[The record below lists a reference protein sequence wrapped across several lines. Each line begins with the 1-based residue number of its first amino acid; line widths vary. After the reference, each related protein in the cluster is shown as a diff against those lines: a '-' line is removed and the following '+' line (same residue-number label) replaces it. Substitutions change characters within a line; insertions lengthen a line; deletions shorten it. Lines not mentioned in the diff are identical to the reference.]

1 MILSNISPLK
11 IVKHER
17 PPKYFSIFVSMSK
30 KYIWLVTIVLA
41 ISLCGLILIQIKYY
55 QSTAKIKE
63 DQFILTVSRALDQII
78 DEMESDE
85 EAKSIY
91 EGTTTSQSTKGISR
105 TKKINGLK
113 YSIDF
118 SSNPGQQTKAKVSV
132 YKENKVIYTKK
143 AELSNENFSDFLEKT
158 RDPQS
163 PFSNNQSRYQFQ
175 TSLLARQL
183 MPLKDRVDLNSIQKL
198 IKEKLLNNGI
208 KLDFEYAIKS
218 DNDLFIK
225 KSKNYFKD
233 SHQEKYS
240 KQLFPNDKFK
250 NSHFLYIFFPGM
262 HRYIIQSYTMLI
274 PSLVL
279 SLILI
284 LCCAFTIFIIFR
296 QKRLSKI
303 KNDFINNMTHEFKTP
318 ISTISLAS
326 QMLRDN
332 SVTTTPTSINQ
343 MAKIISDESR
353 RLSYQVEKVLQMAIF
368 NEGRLK
374 LKLKPLNLH
383 HIIENLMPNFTIRVE
398 DRKGNTYQHL
408 DATED
413 LVMLDEIHI
422 GNLISNLM
430 DNAIKYSKDAP
441 EISISTRNKDK
452 GIVISITDN
461 GIGISKEDQKMV
473 FERFFR
479 VHTGNVHDVKGF
491 GLGLS
496 YVKRITDA
504 HGGHVSVDSSLGK
517 GTKFEVYLPFKK

>member
-1 MILSNISPLK
+1 
-11 IVKHER
+11 
-17 PPKYFSIFVSMSK
+17 MSK
-30 KYIWLVTIVLA
+30 KYIWLITIVLA

-63 DQFILTVSRALDQII
+63 DQFVLTVSKALDQVVS
-78 DEMESDE
+78 EMESDD
-85 EAKSIY
+85 EAKSIL
-91 EGTTTSQSTKGISR
+91 EGTGNTPVSNGVKR
-105 TKKINGLK
+105 NKKINGYGYK
-113 YSIDF
+113 IDF
-118 SSNPGQQTKAKVSV
+118 PLNPDKHPTAAVSYYQEDKILNTKEIELNSKSFN
-132 YKENKVIYTKK
+132 ELLKK
-143 AELSNENFSDFLEKT
+143 AQ
-158 RDPQS
+158 DPRYQ
-163 PFSNNQSRYQFQ
+163 FSNSRMGYQFQ
-175 TSLLARQL
+175 TSFLASSMARQT
-183 MPLKDRVDLNSIQKL
+183 MPLKERIDLNSVQKL
-198 IKEKLLNNGI
+198 IKEKLKNNGI
-208 KLDFEYAIKS
+208 KLDFEYAIIS
-218 DNDLFIK
+218 DNKFKK
-225 KSKNYFKD
+225 KSKNYFEYK
-233 SHQEKYS
+233 QKEKYT
-240 KQLFPNDKFK
+240 KQLFPKDAFK
-250 NSHFLYIFFPGM
+250 NSHYIYIFFPGM
-262 HRYIIQSYTMLI
+262 HKYIIQSYTMLI

-284 LCCAFTIFIIFR
+284 LSCASTIYIIFR

-326 QMLRDN
+326 QMLRDS
-332 SVTTTPTSINQ
+332 SVTTTAASINQ

-374 LKLKPLNLH
+374 LKLKAINLH

-398 DRKGNTYQHL
+398 DRKGSTYQHL
-408 DATED
+408 DASED
-413 LVMLDEIHI
+413 LVMLDEVHI
-422 GNLISNLM
+422 GNLISNLL
-430 DNAIKYSKDAP
+430 DNAIKYSSDSP

-452 GIVISITDN
+452 GIVIAITDN

-496 YVKRITDA
+496 YVKRIADA

>member
-1 MILSNISPLK
+1 MG
-11 IVKHER
+11 
-17 PPKYFSIFVSMSK
+17 K

-41 ISLCGLILIQIKYY
+41 ISLCGLILIQIRYY

-63 DQFILTVSRALDQII
+63 DQFVLTVSKALDQIV
-78 DEMESDE
+78 DKMESDDE
-85 EAKSIY
+85 EKSIL
-91 EGTTTSQSTKGISR
+91 EGTGSSQIKKN
-105 TKKINGLK
+105 KKININAYRINLPP
-113 YSIDF
+113 
-118 SSNPGQQTKAKVSV
+118 NPDQHQTAAA
-132 YKENKVIYTKK
+132 NYTKDNKTLYTRETELNTKTFNDLLKK
-143 AELSNENFSDFLEKT
+143 AQ
-158 RDPQS
+158 DPQ
-163 PFSNNQSRYQFQ
+163 FKFLNNRMGGYQYK
-175 TSLLARQL
+175 TSFIAASMARQS
-183 MPLKDRVDLNSIQKL
+183 MPLKERIDLNNIHKL
-198 IKEKLLNNGI
+198 IKEKLTNNGI

-218 DNDLFIK
+218 DNKFEK
-225 KSKNYFKD
+225 KSVNYFNNQ
-233 SHQEKYS
+233 QEKYS
-240 KQLFPNDKFK
+240 TQLFPNDSFK
-250 NSHFLYIFFPGM
+250 NSHYIYIFFPGM
-262 HRYIIQSYTMLI
+262 HKYIIQSYTMLI

-284 LCCAFTIFIIFR
+284 LCCAFTIYIIFR

-326 QMLRDN
+326 QMLTDN
-332 SVTTTPTSINQ
+332 SVTTTAASINQ
-343 MAKIISDESR
+343 MAKIINDESR

-374 LKLKPLNLH
+374 LKLKAINLH
-383 HIIENLMPNFTIRVE
+383 QVIENLMPNFTIRVE

-408 DATED
+408 DAKED
-413 LVMLDEIHI
+413 LVMLDEVHI
-422 GNLISNLM
+422 GNLISNLI

-452 GIVISITDN
+452 GIVMSITDN

-479 VHTGNVHDVKGF
+479 VHTGNVHNVKGF

-496 YVKRITDA
+496 YVKRIADA
-504 HGGHVSVDSSLGK
+504 HGGQVSVDSSLGK

>member
-1 MILSNISPLK
+1 
-11 IVKHER
+11 
-17 PPKYFSIFVSMSK
+17 MSK

-41 ISLCGLILIQIKYY
+41 ISLCGMIFIQIKYY

-63 DQFILTVSRALDQII
+63 EQFVLTVSKALDQVVEKM
-78 DEMESDE
+78 DSDD
-85 EAKSIY
+85 EAKSIL
-91 EGTTTSQSTKGISR
+91 EGNTQADTKITSTR
-105 TKKINGLK
+105 TINGYRYDIEFPQQPSQQSSKASNYREEKVLFK
-113 YSIDF
+113 GTKID
-118 SSNPGQQTKAKVSV
+118 AKSLNALLQ
-132 YKENKVIYTKK
+132 KQ
-143 AELSNENFSDFLEKT
+143 AAT
-158 RDPQS
+158 RPR
-163 PFSNNQSRYQFQ
+163 FSNSPYQFE
-175 TSLLARQL
+175 TYRLARET
-183 MPLKDRVDLNSIQKL
+183 MPLKERVDLNTIQKL
-198 IKEKLLNNGI
+198 IKEKLINNGI
-208 KLDFEYAIKS
+208 KLDFEYAVKS
-218 DNDLFIK
+218 ENKFEK
-225 KSKNYFKD
+225 KSANYFTKTRK
-233 SHQEKYS
+233 ETYS
-240 KQLFPNDKFK
+240 KQLFPNDTYG
-250 NSHFLYIFFPGM
+250 NTHELLIHFPGM
-262 HRYIIQSYTMLI
+262 HEYIIQSYTMLL

-284 LCCAFTIFIIFR
+284 LCCALTIFIIFR

-326 QMLRDN
+326 QMLQDN
-332 SVTTTPTSINQ
+332 SVTTTPSSINQ

-374 LKLKPLNLH
+374 LKLKAINVH
-383 HIIENLMPNFTIRVE
+383 SIIENLMPNFTIRVE
-398 DRKGNTYQHL
+398 DKKGNTYQHL
-408 DATED
+408 DASED
-413 LVMLDEIHI
+413 LVMLDEVHV
-422 GNLISNLM
+422 GNMLSNLL
-430 DNAIKYSKDAP
+430 DNAIKYSKDTP

-452 GIVISITDN
+452 GIAISITDN

-496 YVKRITDA
+496 YVKRIADA

>member
-1 MILSNISPLK
+1 
-11 IVKHER
+11 
-17 PPKYFSIFVSMSK
+17 MSK
-30 KYIWLVTIVLA
+30 KYIWLITIVLA

-63 DQFILTVSRALDQII
+63 DQFILTASKALDQVV
-78 DEMESDE
+78 EKLESDD
-85 EAKSIY
+85 EAMSIL
-91 EGTTTSQSTKGISR
+91 EGTSSNQIRKGVKKN
-105 TKKINGLK
+105 KKINSYGYK
-113 YSIDF
+113 IDLPA
-118 SSNPGQQTKAKVSV
+118 NPGQHPTAEVSYYQEDKILDTKEIELNSKSFN
-132 YKENKVIYTKK
+132 ELLKK
-143 AELSNENFSDFLEKT
+143 AQ
-158 RDPQS
+158 DPRFQ
-163 PFSNNQSRYQFQ
+163 FSNNRGYQFQ
-175 TSLLARQL
+175 TSFFASSIARQN
-183 MPLKDRVDLNSIQKL
+183 MPLKERIDLNSIHKL
-198 IKEKLLNNGI
+198 IKEKLKNNGI
-208 KLDFEYAIKS
+208 KLDFEFAIQS
-218 DNDLFIK
+218 DNIFVK
-225 KSKNYFKD
+225 KSKDYFKNKQ
-233 SHQEKYS
+233 QEKYS
-240 KQLFPNDKFK
+240 KQLFPNDSFK
-250 NSHFLYIFFPGM
+250 NSHYIYIFFPGM
-262 HRYIIQSYTMLI
+262 HRYIIKSYTMLI

-284 LCCAFTIFIIFR
+284 LCCALTIFIIFR

-326 QMLRDN
+326 QMLQDN
-332 SVTTTPTSINQ
+332 SVTTTAASINQ

-374 LKLKPLNLH
+374 LKLKAINLH

-398 DRKGNTYQHL
+398 DRKGSTYQHL
-408 DATED
+408 DASED
-413 LVMLDEIHI
+413 LVMLDEVHI
-422 GNLISNLM
+422 GNLISNLL
-430 DNAIKYSKDAP
+430 DNAIKYSSDSP

-452 GIVISITDN
+452 GIVIAITDN

-496 YVKRITDA
+496 YVKRIADA

>member
-1 MILSNISPLK
+1 
-11 IVKHER
+11 
-17 PPKYFSIFVSMSK
+17 MSK

-63 DQFILTVSRALDQII
+63 DQFSLTISKALDQVVNK
-78 DEMESDE
+78 MESDD
-85 EAKSIY
+85 EAKSIL
-91 EGTTTSQSTKGISR
+91 EGTSSTQPNNKI
-105 TKKINGLK
+105 KKNRNINGYGYRINLPP
-113 YSIDF
+113 
-118 SSNPGQQTKAKVSV
+118 NPDQLQTAAISY
-132 YKENKVIYTKK
+132 YKDNKILYTKET
-143 AELSNENFSDFLEKT
+143 ELNPKTFSDLLKKAQDRRF
-158 RDPQS
+158 Q
-163 PFSNNQSRYQFQ
+163 FSNNRIGGYRYQ
-175 TSLLARQL
+175 TSFLAASLTRQS
-183 MPLKDRVDLNSIQKL
+183 MPLKKRIDMNAIRSL
-198 IKEKLLNNGI
+198 IKEKLKNNAI
-208 KLDFEYAIKS
+208 KLDFEFAIQS
-218 DNDLFIK
+218 DNIYVK
-225 KSKNYFKD
+225 KSKNYFSYNQKG
-233 SHQEKYS
+233 KFS
-240 KQLFPNDKFK
+240 KQLFLNDSFK
-250 NSHFLYIFFPGM
+250 NSHYIYIFFPGL
-262 HRYIIQSYTMLI
+262 HKYIIQSYTMLI

-284 LCCAFTIFIIFR
+284 LCCAFTIYIIFR
-296 QKRLSKI
+296 QKHLSKI

-332 SVTTTPTSINQ
+332 SITTTPTSINQ
-343 MAKIISDESR
+343 MAKIINDESR
-353 RLSYQVEKVLQMAIF
+353 RLTYQIEKVLQMAIF

-374 LKLKPLNLH
+374 LKLKAINLH
-383 HIIENLMPNFTIRVE
+383 HIIENLMPNFTIRIE

-408 DATED
+408 DASED

-422 GNLISNLM
+422 GNLISNLI
-430 DNAIKYSKDAP
+430 DNAIKYSKDTP

-496 YVKRITDA
+496 YVKRIADA

-517 GTKFEVYLPFKK
+517 GTKFEVYLPLKK

>member
-1 MILSNISPLK
+1 
-11 IVKHER
+11 
-17 PPKYFSIFVSMSK
+17 MSK

-63 DQFILTVSRALDQII
+63 DQFFLTVSIALDQVV
-78 DEMESDE
+78 DEMESDD
-85 EAKSIY
+85 EAMSIIEGTSSDQVRKGIKKKKINSKGYKIDFPANPDKHPTAAISYYQEDKILYTKETELNSKSIY
-91 EGTTTSQSTKGISR
+91 E
-105 TKKINGLK
+105 LL
-113 YSIDF
+113 
-118 SSNPGQQTKAKVSV
+118 
-132 YKENKVIYTKK
+132 KK
-143 AELSNENFSDFLEKT
+143 AQDPRFQFSKN
-158 RDPQS
+158 RMG
-163 PFSNNQSRYQFQ
+163 YQFQ
-175 TSLLARQL
+175 TSFLATSIARQNML
-183 MPLKDRVDLNSIQKL
+183 LKERIDLNSIHKL
-198 IKEKLLNNGI
+198 IKEKLKNNGI
-208 KLDFEYAIKS
+208 KLDFEFAIQS
-218 DNDLFIK
+218 DNIFVK
-225 KSKNYFKD
+225 KSKDYFKNEQ
-233 SHQEKYS
+233 QEKYS
-240 KQLFPNDKFK
+240 KQLFPNDSFK
-250 NSHFLYIFFPGM
+250 NSHYIYIFFPGM
-262 HRYIIQSYTMLI
+262 HRYIIKSYTMLI

-284 LCCAFTIFIIFR
+284 LCCALTIYIIFR

-332 SVTTTPTSINQ
+332 SVTTTASSINQ
-343 MAKIISDESR
+343 MAKIINDESR
-353 RLSYQVEKVLQMAIF
+353 RLTYQVEKVLQMAIF

-374 LKLKPLNLH
+374 LKLKAINLH

-408 DATED
+408 DARED
-413 LVMLDEIHI
+413 LVMLDEVHI

-441 EISISTRNKDK
+441 EISISTRNKEK

-496 YVKRITDA
+496 YVKRIADA
-504 HGGHVSVDSSLGK
+504 HGGHASVDSSLGK

>member
-1 MILSNISPLK
+1 
-11 IVKHER
+11 
-17 PPKYFSIFVSMSK
+17 MSK

-63 DQFILTVSRALDQII
+63 DQFFLTVSIALDQVV
-78 DEMESDE
+78 DEMESDD
-85 EAKSIY
+85 EAKSIL
-91 EGTTTSQSTKGISR
+91 EGTSSNQLTNDVKR
-105 TKKINGLK
+105 NKKINSSR
-113 YSIDF
+113 YTIDLPA
-118 SSNPGQQTKAKVSV
+118 NPDKHPTAAVSYYQEDKILNTKEIELNSKSFN
-132 YKENKVIYTKK
+132 ELLKK
-143 AELSNENFSDFLEKT
+143 AQD
-158 RDPQS
+158 
-163 PFSNNQSRYQFQ
+163 SRYQFPKNRMGYQYQ
-175 TSLLARQL
+175 TSFLATSIARQN
-183 MPLKDRVDLNSIQKL
+183 MPLKERIDLNSIQKL
-198 IKEKLLNNGI
+198 VKEKLKNNGI
-208 KLDFEYAIKS
+208 KLDFEFAIIS
-218 DNDLFIK
+218 NNIFLK
-225 KSKNYFKD
+225 KSKDYFKNEQ
-233 SHQEKYS
+233 QEKYS
-240 KQLFPNDKFK
+240 KQLFPNDSFK
-250 NSHFLYIFFPGM
+250 NSHYINIFFPGM
-262 HRYIIQSYTMLI
+262 HKYIIQSYTMLI
-274 PSLVL
+274 PSMIL

-284 LCCAFTIFIIFR
+284 LCCALTIYIIFR

-326 QMLRDN
+326 QMLRDS
-332 SVTTTPTSINQ
+332 SVTTTASSIDH
-343 MAKIISDESR
+343 MAKIINDESR

-374 LKLKPLNLH
+374 LKLKAINLH

-408 DATED
+408 DARED

-422 GNLISNLM
+422 GNLISNLL
-430 DNAIKYSKDAP
+430 DNAIKYSKDVP

-461 GIGISKEDQKMV
+461 GIGIAKEDQKMI

-496 YVKRITDA
+496 YVKRIADA

>member
-1 MILSNISPLK
+1 
-11 IVKHER
+11 
-17 PPKYFSIFVSMSK
+17 MSK

-41 ISLCGLILIQIKYY
+41 ISLCGMIFIQIKYY

-63 DQFILTVSRALDQII
+63 DQFILTVSKALDQAVS
-78 DEMESDE
+78 EMESDD
-85 EAKSIY
+85 EAKSIL
-91 EGTTTSQSTKGISR
+91 EGTSSNQVTSGVKR
-105 TKKINGLK
+105 KKKINSK
-113 YSIDF
+113 SYKIDF
-118 SSNPGQQTKAKVSV
+118 PANPDKHPTAAVS
-132 YKENKVIYTKK
+132 YYQEDKIIKTIKTELNSKSFNELLKK
-143 AELSNENFSDFLEKT
+143 AQ
-158 RDPQS
+158 DPRYQ
-163 PFSNNQSRYQFQ
+163 FSNNRMGYQFQ
-175 TSLLARQL
+175 TSFLATSIARQN
-183 MPLKDRVDLNSIQKL
+183 MSLKERIDLNSIHKL
-198 IKEKLLNNGI
+198 IKEKLKNNGI
-208 KLDFEYAIKS
+208 KLDFEFAIQS
-218 DNDLFIK
+218 DNIFLK
-225 KSKNYFKD
+225 KSKNYFKYKQ
-233 SHQEKYS
+233 QEKYS
-240 KQLFPNDKFK
+240 KQLFPNDSFK
-250 NSHFLYIFFPGM
+250 NSHYIYIFFPGM
-262 HRYIIQSYTMLI
+262 HKYIIQSYTMLI
-274 PSLVL
+274 PSLIL

-284 LCCAFTIFIIFR
+284 MCCALTVYIIFR

-332 SVTTTPTSINQ
+332 SVTTTASSINH
-343 MAKIISDESR
+343 MAKIINDESR
-353 RLSYQVEKVLQMAIF
+353 RLTYQVEKVLQMAIF

-374 LKLKPLNLH
+374 LKLKALNLH

-398 DRKGNTYQHL
+398 DKKGNTYQHL
-408 DATED
+408 DARED

-422 GNLISNLM
+422 GNLISNLL
-430 DNAIKYSKDAP
+430 DNAIKYSKDVP

-496 YVKRITDA
+496 YVKRIADA
-504 HGGHVSVDSSLGK
+504 HGGHVGVDSSLGK